1 MEMNKWKKIKNYLK
15 WRIKSV
21 NAHGL
26 HSPFMYKLA
35 TECFY
40 DKTNYPEYKE
50 LKNYEK
56 QLAKNKKKIEIGD
69 LGAGSQKFDSKKRR
83 ISDIS
88 KISGS
93 NFKEMK
99 LLFRLSRY
107 FKPENMLELGS
118 SLGKSTLALHLGHP
132 IADFTSVEGDKA
144 IYDITKKKLS
154 HTPIQLVHSDFEEY
168 LIHLP
173 SQQKFDFVY
182 LDGNHT
188 KEATLKYFKLLLPH
202 LHNNSLLLLDDINW
216 SREMKEAWEELK
228 RNPAVKQSIDGFDK
242 GFLFF
247 RKEQYPEHF
256 FIRLS

>member
-1 MEMNKWKKIKNYLK
+1 M
-15 WRIKSV
+15 KSV

-50 LKNYEK
+50 LKKYEK
-56 QLAKNKKKIEIGD
+56 KLRKNKKQIEVKN
-69 LGAGSQKFDSKKRR
+69 LGAGSQTFDSNTRR
-83 ISDIS
+83 ISDIA
-88 KISGS
+88 KIAGS
-93 NFKEMK
+93 SLKEMK
-99 LLFRLSRY
+99 LLYRLTRY
-107 FKPENMLELGS
+107 FKPENLLELGS
-118 SLGKSTLALHLGHP
+118 SLGKSSLALYLGHP
-132 IADFTSVEGDKA
+132 VSDFTSVEGDPALFNLTRKN
-144 IYDITKKKLS
+144 LE
-154 HTPIQLVHSDFEEY
+154 HTTINFIQSDFEIY
-168 LIHLP
+168 LKSLSP
-173 SQQKFDFVY
+173 QQKFDFVY

-216 SREMKEAWEELK
+216 SQEMKEAWEELK

-247 RKEQYPEHF
+247 RKEQHPEHF
-256 FIRLS
+256 FIRIS